1 MGDPARKVD
10 AICDTPLLQGGFD
23 LLFQLPVPAD
33 EHTEI
38 LVVAED
44 GRECLGEM
52 LDAFLPTQ
60 PADVADERGAVVIW
74 DGDGEDGEVEE
85 MAVGDED
92 FVAVGC
98 EGPLLN

>member
-10 AICDTPLLQGGFD
+10 AICDTPILQGGFNRP
-23 LLFQLPVPAD
+23 LQLPVPAD

-52 LDAFLPTQ
+52 LDAFLPSQT
-60 PADVADERGAVVIW
+60 ADVADEVGAVVIGG
-74 DGDGEDGEVEE
+74 GDSEGGEVEE
-85 MAVGDED
+85 VAMGDED
-92 FVAVGC
+92 FVAVRF
-98 EGPLLN
+98 